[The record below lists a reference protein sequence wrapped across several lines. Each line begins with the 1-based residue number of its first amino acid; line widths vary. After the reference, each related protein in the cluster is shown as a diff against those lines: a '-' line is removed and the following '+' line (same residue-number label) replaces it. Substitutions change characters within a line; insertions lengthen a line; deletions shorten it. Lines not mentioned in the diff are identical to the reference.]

1 MTPAVLKS
9 RWGGG
14 IAMFYS
20 FVFYELKLVQ
30 FEDYTLNSFPFVKNN
45 YAYTRDLK
53 KINSSC
59 IIIPYYRRLRDIFIP

>member
-45 YAYTRDLK
+45 YVYTREFK
-53 KINSSC
+53 KN
-59 IIIPYYRRLRDIFIP
+59 